1 MQVNT
6 CILENSMDKTS
17 KKIID
22 AMMEIILE
30 RGYTGATTKDIAEK
44 AGVNECT
51 IFRKFKEKKEIV
63 IAGMELPQYRPNI
76 TLETFAD
83 IKWDI
88 ESDLKMFMANY
99 MKEVTPQFVRLSIG
113 LRSPQIYPQTAPL
126 IMDIPQTFLR
136 ALTDYLCE
144 MKNKGKIRDIDCNA
158 VASTVLSATF
168 GFTFLSSSFGN
179 NLFDLERM
187 KYIDSTVKS
196 LIGGIA
202 L

>member
-1 MQVNT
+1 
-6 CILENSMDKTS
+6 MDKTS

-22 AMMEIILE
+22 TMMEIILE

-76 TLETFAD
+76 TSETFAD

-88 ESDLKMFMANY
+88 ESDLKMFMENY

-126 IMDIPQTFLR
+126 IMDIPQTFLHS
-136 ALTDYLCE
+136 LTDYLCE
-144 MKNKGKIRDIDCNA
+144 MKKRGKIKDIDCDA
-158 VASTVLSATF
+158 VAASILSATF
-168 GFTFLSSSFGN
+168 GFTFLSASFGN
-179 NLFDLERM
+179 DLFDLERV

-196 LIGGIA
+196 IIGGIA

>member
-1 MQVNT
+1 
-6 CILENSMDKTS
+6 MDKTS

-22 AMMEIILE
+22 AMMAIILE
-30 RGYTGATTKDIAEK
+30 RGYTGATTKDIAER

-63 IAGMELPQYRPNI
+63 LAGMALPQYRPNI

-88 ESDLKMFMANY
+88 ESDLKMFMENY
-99 MKEVTPQFVRLSIG
+99 MKEVSPEFVRLSIG
-113 LRSPQIYPQTAPL
+113 LRSPQIYQQTAPL

-136 ALTDYLCE
+136 ALTDYLSAIN
-144 MKNKGKIRDIDCNA
+144 KKGKIKNIDCDT
-158 VASTVLSATF
+158 VATTILSATF
-168 GFTFLSSSFGN
+168 GYTFLSASFGSD
-179 NLFDLERM
+179 LFDSKRAR
-187 KYIDSTVKS
+187 YIDSTVKAI
-196 LIGGIA
+196 IGGIA

>member
-1 MQVNT
+1 
-6 CILENSMDKTS
+6 MDKTS

-22 AMMEIILE
+22 AMMAIILE
-30 RGYTGATTKDIAEK
+30 RGYTGATTKDIAER

-63 IAGMELPQYRPNI
+63 LAGMALPQYRPNI

-88 ESDLKMFMANY
+88 ESDLKMFMENY
-99 MKEVTPQFVRLSIG
+99 MKEVSPEFVRLSIG
-113 LRSPQIYPQTAPL
+113 LRSPQIYQQTAPL

-136 ALTDYLCE
+136 ALTDYLSA
-144 MKNKGKIRDIDCNA
+144 MKKKGKIKNIDCDT
-158 VASTVLSATF
+158 VATTILSATF
-168 GFTFLSSSFGN
+168 GYTFLSASFGSD
-179 NLFDLERM
+179 LFDSKRAR
-187 KYIDSTVKS
+187 YIDSTVKAI
-196 LIGGIA
+196 IGGIA